1 RNQPGRMSITDRS
14 NPSVSSTGRKNSS
27 VFLLVAAALLL
38 FAAAGGAAYLLSRPT
53 TLRIAVGPPGSD
65 DQKLI
70 QTLAQ
75 TFISEKS
82 PVRLNVISTAGSLES
97 LKLLA
102 SAQTD
107 LAVGR
112 ADEEIPKGAGS
123 VAILRKNVVVLW
135 APSGPPRKA

>member
-1 RNQPGRMSITDRS
+1 MSKSDSS
-14 NPSVSSTGRKNSS
+14 NGSPLSRGQKNSS
-27 VFLLVAAALLL
+27 LFLLVAAALLI
-38 FAAAGGAAYLLSRPT
+38 FAAFGGAAYLLTRPA

-70 QTLAQ
+70 QALAQ
-75 TFISEKS
+75 TFIKEGS
-82 PVRLNVISTAGSLES
+82 PVRLNVISTAGSVES

-102 SAQTD
+102 EGHTD

-123 VAILRKNVVVLW
+123 VAVLRKNVVVLW
-135 APSGPPRKA
+135 APSGAPRKAGKKE

>member
-1 RNQPGRMSITDRS
+1 
-14 NPSVSSTGRKNSS
+14 
-27 VFLLVAAALLL
+27 
-38 FAAAGGAAYLLSRPT
+38 
-53 TLRIAVGPPGSD
+53 
-65 DQKLI
+65 
-70 QTLAQ
+70 
-75 TFISEKS
+75 
-82 PVRLNVISTAGSLES
+82 

-135 APSGPPRKA
+135 APSGPPRKAGKKETKTKIKEIADLEGHRVAVLGRNDANVALLRVILSESGVNPDKVAVARFAVTQITDMVKDPANDAFMTV